1 MERGE
6 LKSPDEIVKYVLAGK
21 AIFTLQNERT
31 GNRITYKVSK
41 KKIDIQEVLLGTE
54 RYEDLWFVSF
64 LNGADNWMNY
74 RYLGLINS
82 NHEFKTTAKSPKEGM
97 ALNAFKW
104 FWRMRGVFGA
114 SGIENVHF
122 YHEGRCGRCGRRL
135 TVPESIKSG
144 YGPECI
150 NKVGGMK

>member
-6 LKSPDEIVKYVLAGK
+6 LKRSDEIVKYVLAGK

-41 KKIDIQEVLLGTE
+41 KKDNPYMNQKE
-54 RYEDLWFVSF
+54 EDLWFVSF

-82 NHEFKTTAKSPKEGM
+82 NHEFKTTAKSPRDGM

-104 FWRMRGVFGA
+104 FWRMKGVFGA
-114 SGIENVHF
+114 DGIENVHF